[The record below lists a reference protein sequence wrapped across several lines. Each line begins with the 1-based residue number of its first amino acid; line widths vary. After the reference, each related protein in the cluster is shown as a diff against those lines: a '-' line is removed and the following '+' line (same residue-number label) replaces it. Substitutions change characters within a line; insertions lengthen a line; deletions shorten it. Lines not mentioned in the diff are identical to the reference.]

1 MGGAAHRRGAP
12 HPRPP
17 LVQRGDRR
25 GAPRARRPRAA
36 RLEQRPSA
44 ALPAANTRHI
54 TQESTVA
61 DVELPQ
67 LGESVTEGV
76 ITAWLVE
83 VGDEVDVDQPI
94 VEIST
99 DKVDTEIPSPVAG
112 TVQELRAEVD
122 DTIEV
127 GQVIAV
133 IGAGNGGPREDE
145 GAPSGDSGGK
155 DDDTEDE
162 AKADDSGDEPDE
174 TEAAAEDDE
183 AKAEGSPAKD
193 GGSQAKGDEAPKSDA
208 ASGGGAKGEKALT
221 SPLVRRLLR
230 EAGIDTTQ
238 VQGTGPGGRIT
249 REDAEK
255 AIAGGGQQ
263 AAPAASAGQ
272 QAAPAQPGAAVPPPS
287 APAPVGDRKR
297 PEASP
302 NQIDFGGQREV
313 TQDLSRVRKA
323 TANAMMNA
331 MQSTAQLTAAVEV
344 DVTGIMNL
352 RAAYKDAFKAKEGVS
367 LSPLPIISR
376 AVTMVLPRHPGL
388 NSTIDMDSGTAT
400 YHNYINLGM
409 AVDTEA
415 GLLVPNIKDAQ
426 DLTVPG
432 LARRIGDLAGRARS
446 KKLQPDDISG
456 ATFTITNTGSRGTL
470 WDTPIFTP
478 PQVAILAT
486 CAIEKRAVVV
496 SDSYGDS
503 IAIRWMTYLCLSY
516 DHRMVDGADTARFL
530 QDLKYTLETHDF
542 SSELGL

>member
-1 MGGAAHRRGAP
+1 MADTPTHRRA
-12 HPRPP
+12 
-17 LVQRGDRR
+17 
-25 GAPRARRPRAA
+25 
-36 RLEQRPSA
+36 S
-44 ALPAANTRHI
+44 
-54 TQESTVA
+54 VA
-61 DVELPQ
+61 EVELPQ

-83 VGDEVDVDQPI
+83 VGDEIDVDQPI

-133 IGAGNGGPREDE
+133 IGE
-145 GAPSGDSGGK
+145 GAATGGGDGGEGGQ
-155 DDDTEDE
+155 DEDTDDTSGRDE
-162 AKADDSGDEPDE
+162 AVPASDAGAEDASG
-174 TEAAAEDDE
+174 DDE
-183 AKAEGSPAKD
+183 ASAQPDASSAPAPRSTDGS
-193 GGSQAKGDEAPKSDA
+193 GGS
-208 ASGGGAKGEKALT
+208 ASGGGTSVEGEKALT
-221 SPLVRRLLR
+221 SPLVRKLLR
-230 EAGIDTTQ
+230 EAGLSTSQ
-238 VQGTGPGGRIT
+238 VRGSGPGGRIT
-249 REDAEK
+249 REDADR
-255 AIAGGGQQ
+255 AIASGGEGAPPSAASGGDGARAGQP
-263 AAPAASAGQ
+263 ASAPPAPAA
-272 QAAPAQPGAAVPPPS
+272 APVPPPPMPAA
-287 APAPVGDRKR
+287 APGRQR

-302 NQIDFGGQREV
+302 LQIDFSGQREV
-313 TQDLSRVRKA
+313 TQDLTRVRKA
-323 TANAMMNA
+323 TANAMTTA
-331 MQSTAQLTAAVEV
+331 MQTTAQLTAAVEV
-344 DVTGIMNL
+344 DVTAIMNL

-376 AVTMVLPRHPGL
+376 AVCMVLPRHPAL
-388 NSTIDMDSGTAT
+388 NSSIDMDSGTAT
-400 YHNYINLGM
+400 FRNFINLGM

-426 DLTVPG
+426 DLTIPG
-432 LARRIGDLAGRARS
+432 LARRIGDIAGRARS

-496 SDSYGDS
+496 SDNYGDS

-542 SSELGL
+542 ASELGL

>member
-1 MGGAAHRRGAP
+1 
-12 HPRPP
+12 
-17 LVQRGDRR
+17 
-25 GAPRARRPRAA
+25 
-36 RLEQRPSA
+36 
-44 ALPAANTRHI
+44 
-54 TQESTVA
+54 VA
-61 DVELPQ
+61 TEVELPQ
-67 LGESVTEGV
+67 LGESVTEGIV
-76 ITAWLVE
+76 TAWLVE
-83 VGDEVDVDQPI
+83 VGDEVEVDQPL

-133 IGAGNGGPREDE
+133 IGE
-145 GAPSGDSGGK
+145 GAPAGGDG
-155 DDDTEDE
+155 D
-162 AKADDSGDEPDE
+162 GDEQPAADQDTGSDE
-174 TEAAAEDDE
+174 GEAADE
-183 AKAEGSPAKD
+183 SGAGDQGEEVPAAP
-193 GGSQAKGDEAPKSDA
+193 SAEAPDRQPAQAPEASD
-208 ASGGGAKGEKALT
+208 GQVEGEQALT
-221 SPLVRRLLR
+221 SPLVRKLLR
-230 EAGIDTTQ
+230 EAGLKPSQ
-238 VQGTGPGGRIT
+238 VRGTGPGGRIT
-249 REDAEK
+249 REDADR
-255 AIAGGGQQ
+255 AIASGGEGG
-263 AAPAASAGQ
+263 AATAPTAAAAETP
-272 QAAPAQPGAAVPPPS
+272 AAPAQPAPAAPAAVTPPPALPS
-287 APAPVGDRKR
+287 APGRQR
-297 PEASP
+297 PEPSP
-302 NQIDFGGQREV
+302 LQIDFGGQREV

-323 TANAMMNA
+323 TAKAMHSA
-331 MQSTAQLTAAVEV
+331 LQTTAQLTAAVEV
-344 DVTGIMNL
+344 DVTAIMNL

-376 AVTMVLPRHPGL
+376 AVCMVLPRHPAL
-388 NSTIDMDSGTAT
+388 NSSIDMESGTGT
-400 YHNYINLGM
+400 FHNYINLGM

-415 GLLVPNIKDAQ
+415 GLLVPNVKDAQ

-432 LARRIGDLAGRARS
+432 LARRIADLAGRARS

-496 SDSYGDS
+496 SDAYGDS

-542 SSELGL
+542 TAELGL